1 MAQNPWKVESIQA
14 FYFLKCP
21 ECDFDTKEENSFETH
36 ATENHP
42 LSLALFSKKSV
53 DEDFDRI
60 DIKEEP
66 LSHFDTQN
74 CYDDQKS
81 STHTLFSQLSPITED
96 NFMLVVPEVKRE
108 PTDKSCMNPELS
120 DLESGINGIEHFDI
134 AVPSEIQE
142 SDNLMAISEPLQ
154 MLKSVKNRSTSTKN
168 DSSHK
173 RKSKKHSQKEIK
185 KMKIRQ
191 QPLKASEAIFISAQ
205 PKKKKEKR
213 EQEKANNKKENNNVP
228 MAEKCGTQFRHIFC
242 PICNK
247 KFSDRPGLNR
257 HSRIVHDKIKIA
269 KCDLCL
275 QEFNTECSKKRHIES
290 VHEGKIYGCDK
301 CEKEFSYSASLLK
314 HKKNYHNSKEDLN
327 T

>member
-1 MAQNPWKVESIQA
+1 MAQNPWTVESIQA

-42 LSLALFSKKSV
+42 LSLALFGKKSV
-53 DEDFDRI
+53 IEDFNTI

-74 CYDDQKS
+74 SYDYKES
-81 STHTLFSQLSPITED
+81 STQNLFSQLSPI
-96 NFMLVVPEVKRE
+96 
-108 PTDKSCMNPELS
+108 C
-120 DLESGINGIEHFDI
+120 
-134 AVPSEIQE
+134 
-142 SDNLMAISEPLQ
+142 
-154 MLKSVKNRSTSTKN
+154 
-168 DSSHK
+168 
-173 RKSKKHSQKEIK
+173 
-185 KMKIRQ
+185 
-191 QPLKASEAIFISAQ
+191 AQ
-205 PKKKKEKR
+205 PKKKKEKI
-213 EQEKANNKKENNNVP
+213 EQKNENTTIENNNVQIDK
-228 MAEKCGTQFRHIFC
+228 KCGTQFRPISC

-269 KCDLCL
+269 KCDICS

>member
-1 MAQNPWKVESIQA
+1 MGQNPWAVESIQD

-21 ECDFDTKEENSFETH
+21 ECDFDTKKENSFETH

-42 LSLALFSKKSV
+42 LSLVLFGKKSIN
-53 DEDFDRI
+53 EDFDTI

-66 LSHFDTQN
+66 LSHFDTEN
-74 CYDDQKS
+74 SYDDQKS
-81 STHTLFSQLSPITED
+81 STHNLFSQLSPITED
-96 NFMLVVPEVKRE
+96 NFRLVVPELKKE
-108 PTDKSCMNPELS
+108 LTDKSYMNNSELS
-120 DLESGINGIEHFDI
+120 DLESGINNNEHSDI
-134 AVPSEIQE
+134 AAPSEIQE
-142 SDNLMAISEPLQ
+142 SDKLMAITEPLQ
-154 MLKSVKNRSTSTKN
+154 MLKSVKNRLTSNRN
-168 DSSHK
+168 DSRLK
-173 RKSKKHSQKEIK
+173 RKSEKHSQKAIK
-185 KMKIRQ
+185 KIKTRQ
-191 QPLKASEAIFISAQ
+191 KPLKACEATFICAQ
-205 PKKKKEKR
+205 PKMKKEKM
-213 EQEKANNKKENNNVP
+213 EHKKANNKSENNNVP
-228 MAEKCGTQFRHIFC
+228 IDKKSQFRHIFC

-269 KCDLCL
+269 KCHLCS

-314 HKKNYHNSKEDLN
+314 HKKKHHNSNEDLS